1 MKHWTENDFHHWLYG
16 LKEKDAHAAECPQ
29 CNAEFERLSAERS
42 RILGDQHVP
51 EQFLAEQRRRI
62 YDRLQQPMRNWVP
75 LKWAVSIAMLLVV
88 AAGLTFTRPKKAAV
102 TLTTDDPLFSDI
114 ARMEQSDEPKAI
126 QPLHK
131 LFEE

>member
-1 MKHWTENDFHHWLYG
+1 MKHWTENDFHEWLYG
-16 LKEKDAHAAECPQ
+16 LKEKDLHAGECPQ
-29 CNAEFERLSAERS
+29 CSAEFERLTGERQ
-42 RILGDQHVP
+42 RILGEPQVP

-62 YDRLQQPMRNWVP
+62 YDRMQQRTRNWAP

-88 AAGLTFTRPKKAAV
+88 AAGLTLSRPKKATV
-102 TLTTDDPLFSDI
+102 SLTTDDPLFSDI
-114 ARMEQSDEPKAI
+114 ARIEQSEEPKAI

>member
-1 MKHWTENDFHHWLYG
+1 MK
-16 LKEKDAHAAECPQ
+16 KPIKVAA
-29 CNAEFERLSAERS
+29 
-42 RILGDQHVP
+42 
-51 EQFLAEQRRRI
+51 
-62 YDRLQQPMRNWVP
+62 
-75 LKWAVSIAMLLVV
+75 AVFV